1 MILYF
6 DCFSGVSGD
15 MTLGA
20 LVDLGVPLGWLRER
34 LAALPLGG
42 FEIEEQTVTENGIRS
57 RRIAVRVTD
66 PAPPH
71 RHFGEIR
78 GQIAAAPYPES
89 VRERAIAIFRRL
101 AAAEAAV
108 HGCPVEEVHFHE
120 VGAVDALVDVVGCV
134 LGLEYLG
141 VKAIHASPIPNGR
154 GFVVCSHG
162 RIPIPAPATQKLLEG
177 VPTYGVEVEAELTT
191 PTGAAI
197 VSALS
202 SGFGPLPPM
211 VLRGTGYGAGSLRL
225 EPGPNLLRLV
235 LGEPLETGLA
245 RAEGVLAE
253 QVTVLEA
260 AVDDMNPEWF
270 GYLMERLFAEKALD
284 VLWIPAQ
291 MKKNRPGTL
300 IRVLCRPVDKT
311 RIARLILEESTTLG
325 VRLETTARLA
335 LRRETVSFASSF
347 GEVPMKRI
355 FSPEGARR
363 LVPEFEAC
371 REIARSRGIPL
382 REVYETLIR
391 EAVESGLSDAAGG
404 RGLS

>member
-20 LVDLGVPLGWLRER
+20 LVDLGVPLAWLRER
-34 LAALPLGG
+34 LAGLPLGG
-42 FEIEEQTVTENGIRS
+42 FEIEECAVTDHGIRG
-57 RRIAVRVTD
+57 RRIEVRLTD

-78 GQIAAAPYPES
+78 EQIAAAPYPDG
-89 VRERAIAIFRRL
+89 VRQRAMAIFRRL

-108 HGCPVEEVHFHE
+108 HGCSVEEVHFHE
-120 VGAVDALVDVVGCV
+120 VGAVDALVDVVGCA

-141 VKAIHASPIPNGR
+141 VKAVHASPIPNGR
-154 GFVVCSHG
+154 GFVVCRHG

-197 VSALS
+197 VAALS

-211 VLRGTGYGAGSLRL
+211 VLRGTGYGAGSRRL

-235 LGEPLETGLA
+235 LGEPLDAGLA
-245 RAEGVLAE
+245 KAGGILAE
-253 QVTVLEA
+253 QVAVLEA
-260 AVDDMNPEWF
+260 AVDDMNLEWF

-284 VLWIPAQ
+284 VLWIPVQ
-291 MKKNRPGTL
+291 MKKNRPGIL
-300 IRVLCRPVDKT
+300 IQVLCRPAD
-311 RIARLILEESTTLG
+311 RGRLARLILEESTTLG
-325 VRLETTARLA
+325 VRLETSARLV
-335 LRRETVSFASSF
+335 LRREIASFASSF
-347 GEVPMKRI
+347 GEVPMKRVVA
-355 FSPEGARR
+355 PDGRVR

-382 REVYETLIR
+382 REVYETLLR
-391 EAVESGLSDAAGG
+391 EAAKIDLSDAAVDG
-404 RGLS
+404 GLS

>member
-20 LVDLGVPLGWLRER
+20 LIDLGVPLGWLRER

-42 FEIEEQTVTENGIRS
+42 FEIQERAVTENGIRG
-57 RRIAVRVTD
+57 RRIEVRMID

-78 GQIAAAPYPES
+78 ELITAAPYAEV
-89 VRERAIAIFRRL
+89 VRERALAIFHRL
-101 AAAEAAV
+101 AVAEAAV
-108 HGCPVEEVHFHE
+108 HGCAPEEVHFHE
-120 VGAVDALVDVVGCV
+120 VGAVDALVDVLGCA

-141 VKAIHASPIPNGR
+141 VKAVYASPIPNGR
-154 GFVVCSHG
+154 GFVSCRHG
-162 RIPIPAPATQKLLEG
+162 RIPIPAPATQKILEG
-177 VPTYGVEVEAELTT
+177 VPTYGVDVEAELTT

-197 VSALS
+197 VASLSA
-202 SGFGPLPPM
+202 GFGPLPPM
-211 VLRGTGYGAGSLRL
+211 VLRGAGYGAGSLRL
-225 EPGPNLLRLV
+225 KPGPNLLRLV

-245 RAEGVLAE
+245 AGEGVLCE
-253 QVTVLEA
+253 QVAVLES

-284 VLWIPAQ
+284 VLWVPAQ

-300 IRVLCRPVDKT
+300 IQVLCRPEHQA
-311 RIARLILEESTTLG
+311 RIARLLLEESTTLG
-325 VRLETTARLA
+325 VRLETAERLA
-335 LRRETVSFASSF
+335 LRREIVSFVSSF
-347 GEVPMKRI
+347 GQVPMKQI
-355 FSPEGARR
+355 VSPQGVRR

-382 REVYETLIR
+382 REVYETLLR
-391 EAVESGLSDAAGG
+391 EAARSGSQDPAHGPRLA
-404 RGLS
+404 